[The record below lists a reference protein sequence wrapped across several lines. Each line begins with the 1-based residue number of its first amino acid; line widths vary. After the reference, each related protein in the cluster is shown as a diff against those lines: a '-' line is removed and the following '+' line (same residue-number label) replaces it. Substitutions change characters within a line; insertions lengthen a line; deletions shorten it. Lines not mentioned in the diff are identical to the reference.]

1 MKMNISNIIEES
13 LFNEVKRAIINENKD
28 SKEMFQITCEGEPVE
43 SFESEE
49 IAMKH
54 LDIYKKKHPKK
65 EFIIEKVKYGSPNEM
80 IDKLDQ
86 MGEELEKNKET
97 NKMKKTTVSGM
108 AEAILSAKDKGLKEF
123 KFNGKK
129 YNVDESWSELE
140 EKEMCEGGCGQG
152 YMEEESDVEESNA
165 FVLAADAAKDSG
177 KEEFE
182 FPKGSGKM
190 HKVTIKKDIEVNE
203 GKKTCSECGGMMNEE
218 GICEGGCGSGRMEES
233 KKTKLRLTESELV
246 SLIKKMVVNSKKNL
260 SEAIP
265 GIEVT
270 KKAQSGT
277 KKDGDDAM
285 KLVKDKLKK
294 ASSFDGNDNPEFPNQ
309 ISKGDKMAVN
319 PNKEE
324 EEYIDDNMKG
334 GTLLDLDYD
343 FEPSE
348 GFKKRLKMA
357 LEGDP
362 TMGNSQDAANV
373 IKTKTGENLS
383 KSAERKKQKEK
394 DTPEAFYGARGV
406 QPLKVKT
413 VNESKT
419 TMTSI
424 VNEEISRMKKI
435 IGYDES
441 TQ

>member
-1 MKMNISNIIEES
+1 MEINISNIIQES
-13 LFNEVKRAIINENKD
+13 LFNEVKNTIIKENEEK
-28 SKEMFQITCEGEPVE
+28 KEVYHITCEGEPIE
-43 SFESEE
+43 SFESKEV
-49 IAMKH
+49 AMKH

-65 EFIIEKVKYGSPNEM
+65 EFIIEKAKYNSPSDM
-80 IDKLDQ
+80 IDTLDQ

-97 NKMKKTTVSGM
+97 KKMKKTTVSNM
-108 AEAILSAKDKGLKEF
+108 AEAAMLAKTKGLKEF

-129 YNVDESWSELE
+129 YNVDETWSQLE
-140 EKEMCEGGCGQG
+140 EGEGSCDECGQG
-152 YMEEESDVEESNA
+152 YMEEDMNVEENA
-165 FVLAADAAKDSG
+165 FVLAADKARDAG
-177 KEEFE
+177 KKEFE

-190 HKVTIKKDIEVNE
+190 HKVTLTKDIDTNE
-203 GKKTCSECGGMMNEE
+203 GEMGTCNECGSPMNEEGMCSECGTGMY
-218 GICEGGCGSGRMEES
+218 ES
-233 KKTKLRLTESELV
+233 KKSFIRLNENELV

-277 KKDGDDAM
+277 KKDA
-285 KLVKDKLKK
+285 KDSMARTEKMLKD
-294 ASSFDGNDNPEFPNQ
+294 ASSFGGNDNPEFPKQ
-309 ISKGDKMAVN
+309 IGKGEKMAVN

-324 EEYIDDNMKG
+324 EEYIEDNMKG

-348 GFKKRLKMA
+348 SFKKRLKMA
-357 LEGDP
+357 LEGDSK
-362 TMGNSQDAANV
+362 MGNSQNAANV

-383 KSAERKKQKEK
+383 KSAERKKKKEK
-394 DTPEAFYGARGV
+394 ETPEAFYGARGV

-419 TMTSI
+419 TMTS
-424 VNEEISRMKKI
+424 VLNEEISRMKKI
-435 IGYDES
+435 IGYDDN